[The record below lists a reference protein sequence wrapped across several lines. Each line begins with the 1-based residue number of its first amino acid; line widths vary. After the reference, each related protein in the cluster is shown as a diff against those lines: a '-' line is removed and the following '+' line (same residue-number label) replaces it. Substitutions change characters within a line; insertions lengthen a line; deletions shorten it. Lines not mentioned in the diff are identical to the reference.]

1 MKTAKREQKII
12 GVLESRGEISVSEL
26 SELLEISESTLRKQL
41 ALMRDKGLVIR
52 TYGGVMSVNRVP
64 DETFE
69 SKMHKNVAEKRRIA
83 ELARTLIPDGATV
96 ALASGTTIY
105 ILGTLLADLKRG
117 VVYSNSMQ
125 TADFLSHCGS
135 LEVHICGGIIR
146 SQTGTI
152 IGNEVAEFFRG
163 LRQLDY
169 AFVGC
174 DAIDSNGNVFSD
186 NVSVAT
192 SEKTILLSAKHRYI
206 LCDSS
211 KLGQSAVGHIA
222 SLKDCDGLITG
233 AEERS
238 LTERFKM
245 LTDILYA

>member
-152 IGNEVAEFFRG
+152 IGSEAVEYFRG
-163 LRQLDY
+163 LKQVDY
-169 AFVGC
+169 AFIGC
-174 DAIDSNGNVFSD
+174 DAIDSNGEVMSD

-192 SEKTILLSAKHRYI
+192 AEKNILLCARHRYI

-211 KLGQSAVGHIA
+211 KIGQSAVAHIT
-222 SLKDCDGLITG
+222 SLKNCDGLITG
-233 AEERS
+233 S
-238 LTERFKM
+238 PGSDITERYKT
-245 LTDILYA
+245 LTQVLYV

>member
-1 MKTAKREQKII
+1 MKTARREQKII
-12 GVLESRGEISVSEL
+12 GVLESRGEISVGEL
-26 SELLEISESTLRKQL
+26 SRILEISESTLRKQL
-41 ALMRDKGLVIR
+41 AQMRDKGLVIR

-83 ELARTLIPDGATV
+83 ELARTLIPEGATI

-105 ILGTLLADLKRG
+105 VLGTLLTDLKRA
-117 VVYSNSMQ
+117 VIYSNSMQ
-125 TADFLSHCGS
+125 TADYLSHCAG
-135 LEVHICGGIIR
+135 LEVHICGGIVR
-146 SQTGTI
+146 GQTGTI

-174 DAIDSNGNVFSD
+174 DAIDSNGEVFSD

-211 KLGQSAVGHIA
+211 KIGQSAVGHIA
-222 SLKDCDGLITG
+222 NLKDCDGLITG
-233 AEERS
+233 AEERG
-238 LTERFKM
+238 LTGRFKM
-245 LTDILYA
+245 LTEILYA